1 MSVFRPIFAAAAL
14 VAAPGPWLLEQ
25 ALTDAVGS
33 QLARCSDGTAAC
45 GGIDGLALDAGGLR
59 LQGLQL
65 RRRGFSVEATRAEIR
80 PAWDGVDVHLE
91 GLELAR
97 ATEEPAP
104 PREPATAPSTGPKSP
119 TIDTHGLTIRVQ
131 ATGTTVLTEA
141 GVTALLD
148 APALTVGPDGA
159 PHASVGLTVQH
170 ARGSVH
176 SVGRLRATPRGS
188 LRTWGVAGTLSV
200 ADGPPLRLRGEVDSK
215 HVQAELSHEA
225 GGWMQL
231 EAWPQTRTV
240 AMEAERFAL
249 HGLGRLGLQ
258 IREGITL
265 DARAASLSGRIE
277 LEPASAGGI
286 SLHAQGVGVE
296 AVTFEHPKLSAD
308 AVTLGSLWLDGNIT
322 AQSPEHFDAAMTV
335 GHAGLTLG
343 VNASRRPQRA
353 ALRVELPD
361 GPCQRLFD
369 ALPTGFADAMRG
381 TQVTGSLAGH
391 VELSVDFDAA
401 QARAELLEADPLAEP
416 PAPGSLEVEFPFRD
430 QCAVTSDP
438 SALDVAALRGPY
450 RHRFVDAHGTP
461 RQVLVADGAPHTVS
475 IEDIPV
481 VAGAF
486 VTLEDSQYFRH
497 DGLDLD
503 QVANAIW
510 HNLARGEVERGASTI
525 TQQAARNLFLGL
537 DRTAARK
544 LQEAFVATRIDAT
557 VDKKRLLEVYLNI
570 IELAPGVHGV
580 EDAAQFYFGRSAQDL
595 TPLQATHLAMLAP
608 APRTYSERFAG
619 GQVDDAWRQ
628 DLDHQVRRLARHRVI
643 DRHRM
648 IGALR
653 GELEL
658 LDRSGTKPQL

>member
-1 MSVFRPIFAAAAL
+1 MSALRPIIAAAAL
-14 VAAPGPWLLEQ
+14 LAAPGPWLLETSFDE
-25 ALTDAVGS
+25 AIES
-33 QLARCSDGTAAC
+33 RMSRCADGTAGC
-45 GGIDGLALDAGGLR
+45 GSLEDISLDAGGLR
-59 LQGLQL
+59 LEGLHVL
-65 RRRGFSVEATRAEIR
+65 RRGLSVRADRAEVR

-91 GLELAR
+91 ALEVAR
-97 ATEEPAP
+97 TAQVPKDAEVET
-104 PREPATAPSTGPKSP
+104 RESSPGAASKAP
-119 TIDTHGLTIRVQ
+119 TINTHGLTIRVQ
-131 ATGTTVLTEA
+131 ATGATVLTEA
-141 GVTALLD
+141 GITALLD
-148 APALTVGPDGA
+148 APALTVGPDGI

-188 LRTWGVAGTLSV
+188 LRTWGVAGTVSI
-200 ADGPPLRLRGEVDSK
+200 ADGPPLRLRGEVDPQ
-215 HVQAELSHEA
+215 HLRAELAHEG
-225 GGWMQL
+225 GGWIQL
-231 EAWPQTRTV
+231 AAWPETQSVTLD
-240 AMEAERFAL
+240 AERFAL

-258 IREGITL
+258 VHDEFTL
-265 DARAASLSGRIE
+265 DARAAALSGRVE
-277 LEPASAGGI
+277 LEPAPAGGV
-286 SLHAQGVGVE
+286 SVHAEGLTLE
-296 AVTFEHPKLSAD
+296 ALTLEHPKLAAD
-308 AVTLGSLWLDGNIT
+308 AVKLGSLWLDGDIT
-322 AQSPEHFDAAMTV
+322 AQSPEHFDATLTV
-335 GHAGLTLG
+335 GHGGLMLG
-343 VNASRRPQRA
+343 ANASRRPERA
-353 ALRVELPD
+353 ALRLELPT

-381 TQVTGSLAGH
+381 TKVEGSLAGT
-391 VELSVDFDAA
+391 VEVSVDFDAA
-401 QARAELLEADPLAEP
+401 RARAELLEDDPLAEP
-416 PAPGSLEVEFPFRD
+416 PAPGTLEVDFPFRE
-430 QCAVTSDP
+430 QCTVTADP

-486 VTLEDSQYFRH
+486 VTLEDSRYFRH
-497 DGLDLD
+497 DGLDLG

-557 VDKKRLLEVYLNI
+557 VDKMRLLEVYLNI

-608 APRTYSERFAG
+608 APRTYSERFVRG
-619 GQVDDAWRQ
+619 EVDETWRR
-628 DLDHQVRRLARHRVI
+628 DLNGHVRRLARHRVI

-648 IGALR
+648 IRALR

-658 LDRSGTKPQL
+658 VDRG

>member
-1 MSVFRPIFAAAAL
+1 MSVFRPLFAAAAL
-14 VAAPGPWLLEQ
+14 VAAPGPWLLEH
-25 ALTDAVGS
+25 ALTDAVEA
-33 QLARCSDGTAAC
+33 QLAQCADGTTRC
-45 GGIDGLALDAGGLR
+45 GGIEGLALDAGGLR
-59 LQGLQL
+59 LEGLAL
-65 RRRGFSVEATRAEIR
+65 RRRGLSVQATRAEVR

-97 ATEEPAP
+97 TSAEPLPAAEAAARSAAAP
-104 PREPATAPSTGPKSP
+104 KPP
-119 TIDTHGLTIRVQ
+119 TIDTRGLTIRVQ

-148 APALTVGPDGA
+148 APALTIGPDGV

-188 LRTWGVAGTLSV
+188 LRTWGLAGTVSV
-200 ADGPPLRLRGEVDSK
+200 ADGPPLRLRGEVNSD
-215 HVQAELSHEA
+215 HVRAELSHEG
-225 GGWMQL
+225 GGWIQL
-231 EAWPQTRTV
+231 AAWPQTQTV
-240 AMEAERFAL
+240 ALEAERFAL

-258 IREGITL
+258 VHDGTTL
-265 DARAASLSGRIE
+265 DARAASLSGRME
-277 LEPASAGGI
+277 VEPASAGGV
-286 SLHAQGVGVE
+286 SVHAQGVSLD
-296 AVTFEHPKLSAD
+296 ALTFEHPKLSAD
-308 AVTLGSLWLDGNIT
+308 AITLASVWLDGDIT
-322 AQSPEHFDAAMTV
+322 AQSLEHFDAAMSV

-343 VNASRRPQRA
+343 VHASRRPQRA
-353 ALRVELPD
+353 ALRVELPG

-381 TQVTGSLAGH
+381 TKVSGSLSGH
-391 VELSVDFDAA
+391 VEVSVDFDAA
-401 QARAELLEADPLAEP
+401 QARAALLEADPLAEP
-416 PAPGSLEVEFPFRD
+416 PAPGTLEVEFPFRD
-430 QCAVTSDP
+430 QCVVTSDP
-438 SALDVAALRGPY
+438 AALDVAALRGPY

-486 VTLEDSQYFRH
+486 VTLEDSRYFRH

-503 QVANAIW
+503 QVTNAIW

-580 EDAAQFYFGRSAQDL
+580 EDGAQFYFGRSAQDL

-608 APRTYSERFAG
+608 APRTYSERFVHG
-619 GQVDDAWRQ
+619 EVDDAWRR
-628 DLDHQVRRLARHRVI
+628 DLDRQVRRLARHRVI

-653 GELEL
+653 GDLAL
-658 LDRSGTKPQL
+658 LDRRDATP